1 MDRFTIAPSEL
12 DHVIIK
18 LKDLIL
24 FVMKQKSLQ
33 GGAAGATG
41 ARAPPN
47 QQPTAAQTGQHLPT
61 TAASAQP
68 TKLTMESLQ
77 KQQDEIQR
85 LRATSLQKVQNTGAS
100 KTPSAPTTSQPPP
113 GALGFGHQSP
123 HGEATYF
130 NTTLTRDKL
139 QLPPG
144 KKRKQN
150 NQASPAGTPGQSAPT
165 PGAQSSPPAKIE
177 SPKMPRAAPP
187 ARLRCTV
194 EGCATQATFADPKD
208 LEKHVAEAHP
218 PKEEEIIDPL
228 AYCLESLRV
237 VLNLDPNGKSKA
249 ADTSAANNG
258 APPMKKSASM
268 QSQTAGIKPQ
278 PASTP
283 MSRNATGTGPSPP
296 NNSNNNNLL
305 RTPQA
310 SSNVKTPSSDI
321 NKPST
326 SKATPT
332 SNNKLS
338 TTAATPSSDAAV
350 PDPWATAKV
359 PKSWFSSVFSDVAD
373 LNHPVSSDFLVDWLE
388 RNPFNTA
395 ADPGTTDSSDA
406 SVNKTSPHSSDISA
420 EGELNINLTAA
431 GGTDGN
437 GGQAG
442 SDDEWIPSDWLDL
455 GAEGALEGGLLDP
468 VLEMDWETTFGNEG
482 EVGNGE
488 AAGKKGVN
496 EEDVVSDEFLK
507 IYKPEELLEREKRGG
522 RR

>member
-12 DHVIIK
+12 DHVLAK
-18 LKDLIL
+18 LKDLML

-33 GGAAGATG
+33 GGAPA
-41 ARAPPN
+41 N
-47 QQPTAAQTGQHLPT
+47 QQATATSSGQHQPT
-61 TAASAQP
+61 TAAPAQP

-85 LRATSLQKVQNTGAS
+85 LRATSLQKEQSGTS

-113 GALGFGHQSP
+113 GALNFNRQSP

-144 KKRKQN
+144 KKRKPN

-165 PGAQSSPPAKIE
+165 PVAQSSPPAKIE
-177 SPKMPRAAPP
+177 SPKISRTAPP

-194 EGCATQATFADPKD
+194 EGCTTQATFADPKD

-218 PKEEEIIDPL
+218 PKEEEITDPL

-237 VLNLDPNGKSKA
+237 VLNLDTNGKSKA
-249 ADTSAANNG
+249 ADTPAPNNG

-268 QSQTAGIKPQ
+268 QSQSAGIKQQ

-296 NNSNNNNLL
+296 NNTNTSNLL

-310 SSNVKTPSSDI
+310 SNNVKTPSSDI

-326 SKATPT
+326 AKATPT

-338 TTAATPSSDAAV
+338 TTAATPSSEAAV

-359 PKSWFSSVFSDVAD
+359 PRSWFSSVFSDVAD

-431 GGTDGN
+431 GGQDGN
-437 GGQAG
+437 GGQGG

-455 GAEGALEGGLLDP
+455 GADGALEGSLLDP
-468 VLEMDWETTFGNEG
+468 VLDMDWETQFGNEG

-488 AAGKKGVN
+488 AAGKKGVMN
-496 EEDVVSDEFLK
+496 EDDVVSDEFLK
-507 IYKPEELLEREKRGG
+507 IYKPEELLGREKRGG

>member
-1 MDRFTIAPSEL
+1 MDRFTISPSEL
-12 DHVIIK
+12 DHVLAK
-18 LKDLIL
+18 LKDLML

-33 GGAAGATG
+33 GGAAGAAG
-41 ARAPPN
+41 VRAPPN
-47 QQPTAAQTGQHLPT
+47 QQATATSSGQSQPT
-61 TAASAQP
+61 TVAPAQP
-68 TKLTMESLQ
+68 LTMESLQ

-85 LRATSLQKVQNTGAS
+85 QRATSLQKGQSGTS

-139 QLPPG
+139 QLPTA
-144 KKRKQN
+144 KKRKPN
-150 NQASPAGTPGQSAPT
+150 NQPSPAGTPGQSAPT
-165 PGAQSSPPAKIE
+165 PGAQSSPPTKIE
-177 SPKMPRAAPP
+177 SPKISRTAPP
-187 ARLRCTV
+187 PRLRCTV
-194 EGCATQATFADPKD
+194 EGCTTQATFADPKE
-208 LEKHVAEAHP
+208 LEKHVADAHP
-218 PKEEEIIDPL
+218 PKEEEITDPL

-237 VLNLDPNGKSKA
+237 VLNLDSNGKSKA
-249 ADTSAANNG
+249 ADTPAPSNG

-268 QSQTAGIKPQ
+268 QSQTAGIKQQ

-296 NNSNNNNLL
+296 NNSNTSNLL

-310 SSNVKTPSSDI
+310 SNNVKTPSSDI

-326 SKATPT
+326 AKATPS

-338 TTAATPSSDAAV
+338 TTAATPSSEGAV

-431 GGTDGN
+431 GGQDGN
-437 GGQAG
+437 GGPAG

-455 GAEGALEGGLLDP
+455 GAEGALEASLLEP
-468 VLEMDWETTFGNEG
+468 VLDMDWETQFENEA

-488 AAGKKGVN
+488 AVGKRGVVN
-496 EEDVVSDEFLK
+496 EDDVVSDEFLK